1 MNSNSSSPDLIVVG
15 AGLIGLSIAREASGR
30 GLRVTLLD
38 RGEPGGG
45 ASRAAAGMLSP
56 LSEASDSGAYLRF
69 GLTSLRMYRSWVAE
83 LEERSGVEVEYRECG
98 KLCLAHTSEEEERL
112 RARHAWAREIRVRAE
127 ALSIQDLQA
136 HLPEV
141 VSATESALLVHDDF
155 RVSARRLSRAL
166 VQAARIEGIEV
177 RAEAGVRAIRT
188 DGGRISGVLLEN
200 GSSLFTERVLLSA
213 GAWSGTIGG
222 IHPPPIRPVRGQMVA
237 LHPQDFALRH
247 TIETEE
253 VYLVP
258 RDDGRL
264 LIGATVEEVGFREGN
279 TAGGVRHLLAAAT
292 RLFPSLEASP
302 LGEVWS
308 GLRPATTDGHPI
320 LGQDP
325 EIEGLFHASGH
336 YRNGVLLAP
345 ATARSVVPL
354 IVEGVGDAIP
364 EEFSPARFGTG
375 QR

>member
-1 MNSNSSSPDLIVVG
+1 MNSISTSPDLIVVG
-15 AGLIGLSIAREASGR
+15 AGLVGLSVAREASGR

-56 LSEASDSGAYLRF
+56 LSEASDSEAYLRF
-69 GLTSLRMYRSWVAE
+69 GLSSLRMYRSWVAE

-98 KLCLAHTSEEEERL
+98 KLCLAHTSEEEIRL
-112 RARHAWAREIRVRAE
+112 DARHQWARETGIRAE
-127 ALSIQDLQA
+127 ALNIQDLRA
-136 HLPEV
+136 NLPGV
-141 VSATESALLVHDDF
+141 AGDTGSALLVHDDY

-177 RAEAGVRAIRT
+177 RSEARVRTIKS
-188 DGGRISGVLLEN
+188 DGGKISGVLLEN
-200 GSSLFTERVLLSA
+200 GSTLSSEKVLLAA

-222 IHPPPIRPVRGQMVA
+222 IHPVPIRPVRGQMVA
-237 LHPQDFALRH
+237 LHPQNFTLRH
-247 TIETEE
+247 TVETEE

-264 LIGATVEEVGFREGN
+264 LVGATVEEVGFHEGN
-279 TAGGVRHLLAAAT
+279 TAGGVRRLLTAAA
-292 RLFPSLEASP
+292 RLFPALETSP

-320 LGQDP
+320 LGRDS
-325 EIEGLFHASGH
+325 EVEGLYHASGH

-345 ATARSVVPL
+345 ATARCIVPL
-354 IVEGVGDAIP
+354 MIDGVGDAIP